1 MSARQVPFTRRA
13 REDLLDIWLYIAPRS
28 SQAAAD
34 RIYDRIEERCHL
46 LTEHPRIGPRA
57 RTSRDAPALVVER
70 WLALYRL
77 VDDSAQ
83 VVRIVD
89 GSRDLT
95 QIDLLPE

>member
-1 MSARQVPFTRRA
+1 MSRVRVTRRA
-13 REDLLDIWLYIAPRS
+13 REDLLEIWLYIAPRS
-28 SQAAAD
+28 SEAAAD
-34 RIYDRIEERCHL
+34 QIYDRIEERCHL
-46 LTEHPRIGPRA
+46 LTEHPRIGRA
-57 RTSRDAPALVVER
+57 RPELAEDARALVVER

-95 QIDLLPE
+95 QIDWLPE

>member
-1 MSARQVPFTRRA
+1 MSRVRFTRRA
-13 REDLLDIWLYIAPRS
+13 REDLLDIWLYVAPRS
-28 SQAAAD
+28 SEAAAD

-46 LTEHPRIGPRA
+46 LTEHPRIGPA
-57 RTSRDAPALVVER
+57 RPEIAEDARALVVER

-95 QIDLLPE
+95 QIDWPQE